1 MEKDTSV
8 QLLELQNNVVKRF
21 IKDWDSQI
29 TILSTIEK
37 TQLKQQSQD
46 LPVALKTSKGK
57 PCQTSVT

>member
-1 MEKDTSV
+1 MGIQQWILQLKEKDTSV

-46 LPVALKTSKGK
+46 LPVALKTS
-57 PCQTSVT
+57 

>member
-8 QLLELQNNVVKRF
+8 QLLELQDNVVKRF

-46 LPVALKTSKGK
+46 LPVALKTS
-57 PCQTSVT
+57 

>member
-1 MEKDTSV
+1 MVIQQWLLQLMEKDTSV

-46 LPVALKTSKGK
+46 LPVALKTS
-57 PCQTSVT
+57 